1 MLRRFVHG
9 PGVDE
14 PIIWFE
20 GSTTTSPRYYV
31 QNYQGS
37 VIGYTD
43 ASGNLTEMYKYGPYG
58 EPLVGQSPLINFA
71 GSRFRYTGQT
81 TLPEASLYYY
91 KARVYDPV
99 FGRFLQTD
107 PIGSKDDLD
116 LYDYTGDD
124 PVNKTD
130 STGLAP
136 CESRPCPREVHD
148 NQGGTVTTRG
158 WQNPNHHTGAHAGLG
173 YRVWVTHP
181 DGSRTGY
188 GHLEPNATM
197 TNVGDHV
204 NPGGTVG
211 EYANPTNGHS
221 TGAHVHVQQ
230 NDSQGHLADPGRNS
244 PLHGPSHVT
253 TPYAQVD
260 GSHPHPHQGTDWV
273 ANQNRQQNG
282 AQQHQHANPSPQDRG
297 PDYSNWVLGL

>member
-91 KARVYDPV
+91 KARVYEPV
-99 FGRFLQTD
+99 FGRFIQTD
-107 PIGSKDDLD
+107 P
-116 LYDYTGDD
+116 
-124 PVNKTD
+124 N
-130 STGLAP
+130 
-136 CESRPCPREVHD
+136 
-148 NQGGTVTTRG
+148 
-158 WQNPNHHTGAHAGLG
+158 
-173 YRVWVTHP
+173 
-181 DGSRTGY
+181 
-188 GHLEPNATM
+188 
-197 TNVGDHV
+197 
-204 NPGGTVG
+204 
-211 EYANPTNGHS
+211 
-221 TGAHVHVQQ
+221 
-230 NDSQGHLADPGRNS
+230 
-244 PLHGPSHVT
+244 
-253 TPYAQVD
+253 
-260 GSHPHPHQGTDWV
+260 
-273 ANQNRQQNG
+273 
-282 AQQHQHANPSPQDRG
+282 
-297 PDYSNWVLGL
+297 